1 MKLIALALFVTLS
14 LAAAA
19 GAQQS
24 STDNSAPKPATSA
37 SAPDASVDGPAT
49 KEDVAKYFEAM
60 HSRELMEA
68 TLDKISVSVQA
79 IMHEQLKS
87 EKNLP
92 PDLEARVAKATAE
105 TLHQFQVEDIL
116 NAIEP
121 VIQKNYTQGELRAIV
136 AFYSSPYGQSI
147 QKKQP
152 TVAAETLQAMS
163 PLIAQ
168 AQAEA
173 MRRVQEEIAK
183 IRKEQEDVPKKS

>member
-1 MKLIALALFVTLS
+1 
-14 LAAAA
+14 
-19 GAQQS
+19 
-24 STDNSAPKPATSA
+24 
-37 SAPDASVDGPAT
+37 
-49 KEDVAKYFEAM
+49 
-60 HSRELMEA
+60 
-68 TLDKISVSVQA
+68 
-79 IMHEQLKS
+79 
-87 EKNLP
+87 
-92 PDLEARVAKATAE
+92 LEARVAKATAE

-152 TVAAETLQAMS
+152 AVAAETLQAMS

>member
-1 MKLIALALFVTLS
+1 
-14 LAAAA
+14 
-19 GAQQS
+19 
-24 STDNSAPKPATSA
+24 
-37 SAPDASVDGPAT
+37 
-49 KEDVAKYFEAM
+49 M

-152 TVAAETLQAMS
+152 AVAAETLQAMS